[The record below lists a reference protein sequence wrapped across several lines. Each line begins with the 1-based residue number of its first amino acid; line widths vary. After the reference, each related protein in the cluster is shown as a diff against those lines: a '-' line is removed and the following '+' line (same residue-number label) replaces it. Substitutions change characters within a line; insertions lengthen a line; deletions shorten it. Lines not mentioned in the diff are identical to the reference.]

1 MTVHEGEPT
10 RRRRGNTAL
19 GILVPMRSLLSRLVL
34 VVLALQPVARSQD
47 AAYDSERTQ
56 RVLTDL
62 IQRKLDQ
69 GVASISIALVRGD
82 EIVWTAA
89 FGHANVRMQVPA
101 TPETI
106 YVTGSTFKA
115 VTATA
120 ILQLAERG
128 LVDLD
133 DPINDHLGEHAV
145 EDLEEQPVTLRHLLS
160 HTSGL
165 NPGANTE
172 EVWSRTLPMRLAEL
186 PGAVRAVRAP
196 EERYEYNNYGYG
208 IAGYLVERISGQ
220 DFEDYIV
227 EHVLAPLGIETP
239 GPVRPTPEMVE
250 RLALPYVP
258 SPAGPRPVAQTFF
271 DVYPAGDIYL
281 TAEDM
286 ARFLCAHLNGG
297 VFQGARIL
305 SAESTTEAHR
315 PQFFDYAL
323 GWGTNP
329 NARNLISHGGGVNG
343 FRTHMLGD
351 LEAKVGVYVM
361 SNSGAVDDLARYA
374 VALLRGEDVWVPP
387 KRVAVSVEAKVLEAY
402 VGRYEL
408 RPELVF
414 TITREEARLFLR
426 STDGQQRHE
435 LLASS
440 PTEFFLTSANA
451 DVRFLRNE
459 EGVVDRLLFVQGA
472 EFTAKRIE

>member
-1 MTVHEGEPT
+1 M
-10 RRRRGNTAL
+10 L
-19 GILVPMRSLLSRLVL
+19 SLLCRF
-34 VVLALQPVARSQD
+34 VLAVCVLPSVARCQEGTFD
-47 AAYDSERTQ
+47 LERTQ
-56 RVLTDL
+56 RVLTEL

-89 FGHANVRMQVPA
+89 FGHANVRMAVPA
-101 TPETI
+101 IPETI

-120 ILQLAERG
+120 ILQLVERG
-128 LVDLD
+128 LADLD
-133 DPINDHLGEHAV
+133 DPINDHLGEHPV
-145 EDLEEQPVTLRHLLS
+145 DDLEDQPVTLRHLLS

-165 NPGANTE
+165 SPGANTVE
-172 EVWSRTLPMRLAEL
+172 LWSRTLPMGLAEL
-186 PGAVRAVRAP
+186 PGAVHAVRAP
-196 EERYEYNNYGYG
+196 GERYEYNNYGYG

-220 DFEDYIV
+220 EFEDYVV

-258 SPAGPRPVAQTFF
+258 SPEGPRPVAQTSF

-286 ARFLCAHLNGG
+286 ARFLGAHLNGG
-297 VFQGARIL
+297 AFQGGRLLGAD
-305 SAESTTEAHR
+305 STAEAHR
-315 PQFFDYAL
+315 PQGFHYAL
-323 GWGTNP
+323 GWGTDP
-329 NARNLISHGGGVNG
+329 DAPHLIAHTGGVPG
-343 FRTHMLGD
+343 FQAQVLGD
-351 LEAKVGVYVM
+351 LEARVGAYVA
-361 SNSGAVDDLARYA
+361 SNSGDLDHLTRSA

-387 KRVAVSVEAKVLEAY
+387 ERVVVPVEAELLEAY

-408 RPELVF
+408 RPDLVL
-414 TITREEARLFLR
+414 TITREEARLFLQA
-426 STDGQQRHE
+426 TGGQRRD
-435 LLASS
+435 LLAAS
-440 PTEFFLTSANA
+440 PTEFFITSADA

-459 EGVVDRLLFVQGA
+459 QGLVDRLLFLQGD
-472 EFTAKRIE
+472 EYTANRID